1 MQIAK
6 TSAFKSPNQD
16 HQWLLDWAEK
26 LSRLNQTQY
35 QKIELNTELGKT
47 VVWGIN
53 TDQTNLE
60 TLVIFP
66 GFRTTVLFWDLD
78 NALGDLKKKYR
89 IFMVET
95 NGQPN
100 LSDGNTPDI
109 KSEGYGVWAAEV
121 MTNLGLEKAFIA
133 GASFGGLVC
142 MKLCM
147 VAPEKVK
154 AAFLLNPGCLQM
166 FSLSPKNLYYNLLP
180 IFSPS
185 EKNVRL
191 FMDKAVFC
199 KPNHQLSPE
208 AEQLLIDYEIF
219 ALTRYNDKTQKP
231 YPMGKKE
238 LGQVNTPV
246 YLIEGDKDP
255 LFPFQKSIAAAQ
267 KNLPNL
273 AGLMVLP
280 DVGHGI
286 ETYGTALS
294 IMGGWMEMK

>member
-6 TSAFKSPNQD
+6 TSTFKSPNQD
-16 HQWLLDWAEK
+16 HQWLLDWTEK
-26 LSRLNQTQY
+26 LSRLNQTIY

-60 TLVIFP
+60 PLVIFP

-121 MTNLGLEKAFIA
+121 MTKLGLEKAFIA

-208 AEQLLIDYEIF
+208 AEQLLIDYALF
-219 ALTRYNDKTQKP
+219 ALTRYEDKTQKP

-246 YLIEGDKDP
+246 YLIVGDKDP

-267 KNLPNL
+267 KNLPDL

-286 ETYGTALS
+286 EAYGTALD
-294 IMGGWMEMK
+294 IVRGWMEMK